1 MMRCSL
7 LICLGLLAVPVAL
20 AEPFSGYVAI
30 INEEEFKSFDTGN
43 LTGIENVAEGEAMI
57 SETALSFKA
66 GVVYDNFR
74 SDQEYFDGTIDIL
87 LDGGDVITTKFIGAS
102 ISKELDDQGFFPIL
116 PTPVTAVIMGGK
128 GAYKEAVGSLELRGR
143 ILPGGHGPTFF
154 NFDGEIVVTPLE
166 QEQGGSRRT
175 SSFRVPVR
183 V

>member
-1 MMRCSL
+1 MIRS
-7 LICLGLLAVPVAL
+7 LICLALLVAQVR

-30 INEEEFKSFDTGN
+30 TNDEEFKSYDDKES
-43 LTGIENVAEGEAMI
+43 LTRIENVAQGEAKI

-66 GVVYDNFR
+66 GVVYDNFT
-74 SDQEYFDGTIDIL
+74 SDQKHFDGTIDIL
-87 LDGGDVITTKFIGAS
+87 LDGGDVITTKFSGAS

-116 PTPVTAVIMGGK
+116 PSPLPAFVVGGR
-128 GAYKEAVGSLELRGR
+128 GAYKGAVGSLEMRGR

-166 QEQGGSRRT
+166 QEQGGSHRART
-175 SSFRVPVR
+175 LRVPVR